1 MNLIFT
7 PFDRVTENVV
17 AQAEKTSLE
26 GYIYFWQ
33 DTILLQELL
42 NKVLQN

>member
-7 PFDRVTENVV
+7 PLDGVTENVV

-26 GYIYFWQ
+26 GYFYSWQ
-33 DTILLQELL
+33 DTILLQDIF
-42 NKVLQN
+42 

>member
-7 PFDRVTENVV
+7 SFDGVTENVV

-26 GYIYFWQ
+26 GYIYSWQ
-33 DTILLQELL
+33 GTILLQKCFLV
-42 NKVLQN
+42 K